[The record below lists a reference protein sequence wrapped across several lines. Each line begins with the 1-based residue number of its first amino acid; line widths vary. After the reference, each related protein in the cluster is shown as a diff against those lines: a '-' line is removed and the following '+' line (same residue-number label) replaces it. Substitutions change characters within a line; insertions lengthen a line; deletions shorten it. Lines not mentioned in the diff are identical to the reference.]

1 MKKKI
6 NKAEIFYIRLYLI
19 YSYRYFFS
27 CNLCAKVG
35 NVHFSIRFKQKC
47 YLQQIVGM
55 TASLEV
61 ERAETTENA
70 IDWIKTLM
78 ANMDAEELSVVRVHT
93 KELSE
98 HVIATEQGIK

>member
-6 NKAEIFYIRLYLI
+6 RQKYFIIGYTWFTLIDISFYAIFAQK
-19 YSYRYFFS
+19 F
-27 CNLCAKVG
+27 G
-35 NVHFSIRFKQKC
+35 NVHFLIRFKQKC

-55 TASLEV
+55 TASLVV
-61 ERAETTENA
+61 ERAETTGNA
-70 IDWIKTLM
+70 IDRIKTLM
-78 ANMDAEELSVVRVHT
+78 AHMDAEELSVVRVHT